1 MTMWVAARG
10 GRRRGAPLA
19 ALGVLVVALLLAAAG
34 PAFAEPPAP
43 PSDLTEPQQAVQ
55 SGKVWD
61 SYGHN
66 THLNYYDTIYGS
78 YDQYAPLIKELGV
91 TQLRDGVPG
100 NDDLMRKYK
109 DLCASGV
116 RFTISTNPAT
126 DFGALPGIL
135 KELGRDCIT
144 AVTGDNEP
152 DLFHY
157 LHDIPEGEWAGRT
170 MEQQRRLHDLMKGD
184 PELADMPVASFS
196 PTGQFEKVDASGI
209 ADWCDT
215 HPYGSYYGLTHNDG
229 YSNVYRHLE
238 RTAPTCGDLPRIF
251 TEVGF
256 HNALR
261 SDSGHRPTS
270 ESAAAVMMA
279 KAVVS
284 YWNAGVLLHHNYEF
298 LDEGEEDLAEQENNF
313 GIVRRD
319 FSKKPAFETMRRF
332 GQLIKDP
339 GGAAFTPGSLAYAVS
354 GDTER
359 VETLLMQDSRGT
371 FKLAVQSN
379 DPVWDGNAVQ
389 DLVPPTRQIT
399 IQLGTAA
406 DVKVHSVTGEQPV
419 QEYTNV
425 TEVPLELGRDLF
437 VLEIGGD
444 AGGAAISPE
453 PEPELSPSP
462 SPSEVR
468 PSPAPADG
476 AVDEGAGEADQGWF
490 ADLVERLRALVA
502 RIAEALGGGDPG
514 DGPAA

>member
-1 MTMWVAARG
+1 MTMRIAARG
-10 GRRRGAPLA
+10 TGRSGALLA
-19 ALGVLVVALLLAAAG
+19 ALGVLVATLLLAAAG
-34 PAFAEPPAP
+34 PAFAAPPAP
-43 PSDLTEPQQAVQ
+43 PRDLTQPQQAVQ

-78 YDQYAPLIKELGV
+78 YEQYAPLIKELGV

-126 DFGALPGIL
+126 DLQALPGIL

-157 LHDIPEGEWAGRT
+157 LHDIPESEWAERT
-170 MEQQRRLHDLMKGD
+170 MEQQRRLYALMKGD
-184 PELADMPVASFS
+184 PELADIPVASFS
-196 PTGQFEKVDASGI
+196 PTGQFERVDARGI

-229 YSNVYRHLE
+229 YSSVYRHLE
-238 RTAPTCGDLPRIF
+238 RSAPTCGDLPRIF

-270 ESAAAVMMA
+270 EAAAAVMMP

-284 YWNAGVLLHHNYEF
+284 YWNAGVLLHHNYEL
-298 LDEGEEDLAEQENNF
+298 LDEGGEDLAEQENNF

-319 FSKKPAFETMRRF
+319 FSRKPAFETMRRF
-332 GQLIKDP
+332 GELIKDP
-339 GGAAFTPGSLAYAVS
+339 GGDAFTPGALAYAVS
-354 GDTER
+354 GDSDGI
-359 VETLLMQDSRGT
+359 ETLLMQDSQGT

-389 DLVPPTRQIT
+389 DLVPPTRQVT
-399 IQLGTAA
+399 VQLATAA
-406 DVKVHSVTGEQPV
+406 DVTVHSVTGDEPAR
-419 QEYTNV
+419 EYADV
-425 TEVPLELGRDLF
+425 TEVPLAVGPDLF
-437 VLEIGGD
+437 LLEIAGD
-444 AGGAAISPE
+444 GIDAPGSPE
-453 PEPELSPSP
+453 PDPSPSP
-462 SPSEVR
+462 SPSDDA
-468 PSPAPADG
+468 PAPGD
-476 AVDEGAGEADQGWF
+476 DEGGPADWLTNLLDG
-490 ADLVERLRALVA
+490 LRALVA
-502 RIAEALGGGDPG
+502 RLVELLTFWSNEPARA
-514 DGPAA
+514 DG